1 MTSTYPPPS
10 GTLPPP
16 PLDFPGR
23 PRARRTIAVGG
34 GRGGTGKT
42 LLAVNLGVYLAQIGR
57 EVALCD
63 ADPYGS
69 SLHAVLGL
77 ARPPLAPPRSDEE
90 TLAALVPTTVPGLS
104 LLPTPYDP
112 MSATPV
118 RRARG
123 ARWLAKLGSLPV
135 DYVIIN
141 MGASTSAASLDLLLQ
156 ADLGVCVT
164 APEPLAVETTYGV
177 CRALFARCVRR
188 ALMKERFK
196 LKVVER
202 AIAELHPLA
211 TPPEL
216 VAQIKRYD
224 DYVARVVAAQM
235 SRVRPHLVVGQTRL
249 RSDLEL
255 GPAMVHIAERFL
267 GISIDYLGHIEQDDA
282 VWLTARRR
290 LPVLVD
296 SPTSKSARNIE
307 RVARRMLALLAATDT
322 LRAEVAGNEGSAET
336 RGLPPKTLY
345 DVLSLSRTSADDEIR
360 RAYKRQREIYREG
373 SLPIMSVVAE
383 GPLRAEQ
390 ARIEEAYDTLLDP
403 MRRRAYD
410 LSVFPE
416 TEPVSVVPARTAD
429 EAERREQLALQAELS
444 RELTPETEFTGE
456 LLRRVR
462 ESQGVEIAE
471 IAQRTKISAM
481 HLAAI
486 ETEAVHE
493 LPAFVYVQGFVKQYA
508 QHLKLDA
515 VQVAKT
521 YMRRFRDIAAS
532 RGGTR
537 GG

>member
-1 MTSTYPPPS
+1 MASTYPPPS

-16 PLDFPGR
+16 PMDFGGR

-63 ADPYGS
+63 ADPFGS

-77 ARPPLAPPRSDEE
+77 DRPPLAPPRGEE
-90 TLAALVPTTVPGLS
+90 EGLAALVPTTVPGLS

-112 MSATPV
+112 MTATPV

-123 ARWLAKLGSLPV
+123 ARWLAELGELPV

-141 MGASTSAASLDLLLQ
+141 LGASTSAAALDLLLF
-156 ADLGVCVT
+156 ADIGVCVT

-196 LKVVER
+196 LRVVER
-202 AIAELHPLA
+202 AISELHPLA
-211 TPPEL
+211 SPPEI

-235 SRVRPHLVVGQTRL
+235 ARVRPHLVVGQTRL

-255 GPAMVHIAERFL
+255 GPAMLHIAERFL
-267 GISIDYLGHIEQDDA
+267 GITLDYLGHIEQDDA

-307 RVARRMLALLAATDT
+307 RLARRMLAFLAAQES
-322 LRAEVAGNEGSAET
+322 RGAELALAEASAEL
-336 RGLPPKTLY
+336 RGQPPKTLY
-345 DVLSLSRTSADDEIR
+345 DVLSVSRTAADDDIR

-373 SLPIMSVVAE
+373 SLPIMSVVGESA
-383 GPLRAEQ
+383 LRAEQ

-410 LSVFPE
+410 LSAFPD
-416 TEPVSVVPARTAD
+416 TQPVSVAPARITDDAT
-429 EAERREQLALQAELS
+429 RRELFALQAEVS
-444 RELTPETEFTGE
+444 RELSPETDFTGE

-471 IAQRTKISAM
+471 IAQRTKISGV
-481 HLAAI
+481 HLAAL
-486 ETEAVHE
+486 ESESVHE

-508 QHLKLDA
+508 QYLKLDA
-515 VQVAKT
+515 AQVAKT
-521 YMRRFRDIAAS
+521 YMRRFREIAAS